1 MANKNFTD
9 TIRSKMYR
17 TEKVEET
24 KEEKNVPAVETHE
37 DKNPVTEPFE
47 LPVAE
52 IKTDDVKEKTSEELF
67 KEAIEPYVGF
77 SVIKSRKTNKIT
89 AIGLKKREDE
99 GYIVSLI
106 EKHSDALKDKSI
118 DYAFL
123 PKESLSI
130 FFHDWEIKKMT
141 VIPLEEGLS
150 FAVKL
155 DETVKKEKPLSEDA
169 SIDERLAAEGFV
181 RDVDQLGECRKTS
194 TFIPDDLL
202 IYCSKRASSF
212 KIFRGQQKW
221 VICNLLARDR
231 DSHPEL
237 R

>member
-17 TEKVEET
+17 NEKTEET
-24 KEEKNVPAVETHE
+24 KEEKNIPSTETHE
-37 DKNPVTEPFE
+37 DKNPITEQFN

-52 IKTDDVKEKTSEELF
+52 MKNEEKTEKTLEELF
-67 KEAIEPYVGF
+67 HEAIDSYIGF

-89 AIGLKKREDE
+89 AIGLKRKEDE
-99 GYIVSLI
+99 SYITSLI
-106 EKHSDALKDKSI
+106 EKHSDALRDKSI
-118 DYAFL
+118 DYAYL
-123 PKESLSI
+123 PKESLAI
-130 FFHDWEIKKMT
+130 FLHDWEVKKMAI
-141 VIPLEEGLS
+141 IPLEEGLS

-155 DETVKKEKPLSEDA
+155 DETVKKEKPLNEDA

-212 KIFRGQQKW
+212 RIFKGQQKW
-221 VICNLLARDR
+221 VICNLLAKDR
-231 DSHPEL
+231 AEHPEL
-237 R
+237 M

>member
-17 TEKVEET
+17 NEKTEET
-24 KEEKNVPAVETHE
+24 KEEKNVPSPETHE
-37 DKNPVTEPFE
+37 DKNPITEQFD

-52 IKTDDVKEKTSEELF
+52 MKNEEKTGKTLEELF
-67 KEAIEPYVGF
+67 HEAIDSYIGF

-89 AIGLKKREDE
+89 AIGLKRKEDE
-99 GYIVSLI
+99 SYITSLI
-106 EKHSDALKDKSI
+106 EKHSDAFRDKSI
-118 DYAFL
+118 DYAYL

-130 FFHDWEIKKMT
+130 FLHDWEVKKMAI
-141 VIPLEEGLS
+141 IPLEEGLS

-155 DETVKKEKPLSEDA
+155 DETVKKEKPLNEDA

-212 KIFRGQQKW
+212 RIFRGQQKW

-231 DSHPEL
+231 EAHPEL
-237 R
+237 K